1 MTYGIVI
8 VSHSSE
14 IASGLKK
21 LIREVAK
28 DISLTAI
35 GGLEN
40 GEIGTSF
47 DRVMNA
53 IEENEADN
61 LLTFFDLGSARM
73 NLDLVS
79 EMTDKELTILMSRSL
94 RGLHSRVPS

>member
-28 DISLTAI
+28 DYFISSILSA
-35 GGLEN
+35 
-40 GEIGTSF
+40 F
-47 DRVMNA
+47 
-53 IEENEADN
+53 
-61 LLTFFDLGSARM
+61 GS
-73 NLDLVS
+73 
-79 EMTDKELTILMSRSL
+79 
-94 RGLHSRVPS
+94 P

>member
-8 VSHSSE
+8 VSHSPE

-28 DISLTAI
+28 NISLTAI

-53 IEENEADN
+53 IE
-61 LLTFFDLGSARM
+61 
-73 NLDLVS
+73 
-79 EMTDKELTILMSRSL
+79 
-94 RGLHSRVPS
+94 